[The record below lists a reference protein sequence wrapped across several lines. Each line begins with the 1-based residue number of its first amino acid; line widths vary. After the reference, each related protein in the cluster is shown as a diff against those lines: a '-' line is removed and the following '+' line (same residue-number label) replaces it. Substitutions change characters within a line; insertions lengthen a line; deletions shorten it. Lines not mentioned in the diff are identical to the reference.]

1 MHKHGTCRILRELI
15 FNYPYVKIKTLE
27 QNGIAQRQNASVYL
41 QKLTAADV
49 LHAVRM
55 GKEIYYI
62 NYKLMEIIGGGE

>member
-1 MHKHGTCRILRELI
+1 
-15 FNYPYVKIKTLE
+15 VKIKTLE